1 MPWCFLKPAI
11 CSSKTEKGKTMDRW
25 YATLTIYGDFDRLED
40 RQIVDLAAAAAR
52 DGFNFDHSD
61 GYLTSHDF
69 LVRLKGALAEGKPLE
84 LSHALA
90 ANGEF
95 PETEEGLRGI
105 GLSFIR
111 YSSSEDHGA
120 TIATCIEGGE
130 TRERKASGRA
140 ASSDTRL
147 SFSGDHHRLEAII
160 ERLAASVTL
169 TISGEL
175 DSVWVETVGDIG
187 EAAEEAGAVFADDGT
202 RVDRTSFVGKTIEA
216 AVAQRPA
223 TIRVDATRAAD
234 IERLLTENRLA
245 YFRTE
250 RGSVSF
256 HRGSE
261 PVTWLKGAEA
271 GSHHFL
277 TGPRATIDEYRAYHQ
292 TLVDLDRAIA
302 AGPGM

>member
-1 MPWCFLKPAI
+1 
-11 CSSKTEKGKTMDRW
+11 MDRW

-61 GYLTSHDF
+61 DYLTPHDF

-95 PETEEGLRGI
+95 PETEAALRGI
-105 GLSFIR
+105 GFSFIR

-130 TRERKASGRA
+130 TRERKAGSRA
-140 ASSDTRL
+140 ASAETRL
-147 SFSGDHHRLEAII
+147 TFSGDHQRLEAII

-187 EAAEEAGAVFADDGT
+187 EAAEEAGAVFADDGAS
-202 RVDRTSFVGKTIEA
+202 VDRTSFVGRAIDA
-216 AVAQRPA
+216 AVAHKPVA
-223 TIRVDATRAAD
+223 IRVDASRAAD

-245 YFRTE
+245 YLRTE

-261 PVTWLKGAEA
+261 PVAWLKGAEPA
-271 GSHHFL
+271 TSHHFL